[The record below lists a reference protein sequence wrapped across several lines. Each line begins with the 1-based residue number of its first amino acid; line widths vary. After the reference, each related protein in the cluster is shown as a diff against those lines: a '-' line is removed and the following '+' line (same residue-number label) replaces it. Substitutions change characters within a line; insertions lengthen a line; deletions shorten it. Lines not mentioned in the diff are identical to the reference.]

1 MRMKQVTALLACV
14 LLTACASGPPV
25 PDWKMTAQSSLE
37 RFESAYLSG
46 DARVE
51 QAEFERARAQ
61 VGSTGKF
68 ELIARVELLRCAA
81 RVASLALDACPG
93 FEALRSDAGE
103 ADRAYADYLLGKVQP
118 GQIALLPEAQ
128 RAPAAAA
135 SDTAASDTAA
145 ADAVAA
151 IREPL
156 SRLVAAG
163 VLLRAN
169 RATPALLDTAVATAS
184 DQGWRR
190 PLLAWLGVQRLRLE
204 QAGQLDAAQRIARR
218 MDVVEK
224 SGKPL

>member
-1 MRMKQVTALLACV
+1 MKTPQLTAALAIVTVLLAG
-14 LLTACASGPPV
+14 CASGPPA
-25 PDWKMTAQSSLE
+25 PDWKMTAQSSVE
-37 RFESAYLSG
+37 RFEAAYLSG
-46 DARVE
+46 DVRVE
-51 QAEFERARAQ
+51 QAEFERARTQ

-68 ELIARVELLRCAA
+68 DLLARIELLRCAA
-81 RVASLALDACPG
+81 RVASLDFDDCTA
-93 FEALRSDAGE
+93 FETLRSDAGD
-103 ADRAYADYLLGKVQP
+103 ADRAYADYLLGKVTA
-118 GQIALLPEAQ
+118 GQLALLPEAQ
-128 RAPAAAA
+128 RAPAGAAT
-135 SDTAASDTAA
+135 DMAA

-163 VLLRAN
+163 VLLRTS

-190 PLLAWLGVQRLRLE
+190 PLLAWLGVQHLRYE

-218 MDVVEK
+218 MDLVEK

>member
-93 FEALRSDAGE
+93 FEQLRSDAGE

-128 RAPAAAA
+128 RAPAA
-135 SDTAASDTAA
+135 AASDTAA

>member
-1 MRMKQVTALLACV
+1 MRMKQVTALLACM

-81 RVASLALDACPG
+81 RVASLAFDDCPG
-93 FEALRSDAGE
+93 FEALRTDAGE

-118 GQIALLPEAQ
+118 GRIVLLPEAQ
-128 RAPAAAA
+128 RAPAG
-135 SDTAASDTAA
+135 AASDTAA

-151 IREPL
+151 IKEPL

-169 RATPALLDTAVATAS
+169 RATPVLLDTAVATAS

>member
-14 LLTACASGPPV
+14 LLTACASGPPA

-37 RFESAYLSG
+37 RFEAAYLSG
-46 DARVE
+46 DVRVE

-81 RVASLALDACPG
+81 RVASLTFDACPG
-93 FEALRSDAGE
+93 FVELHADAGE

-128 RAPAAAA
+128 RAPAG
-135 SDTAASDTAA
+135 AASDTAA

-151 IREPL
+151 IKEPL

-190 PLLAWLGVQRLRLE
+190 PLLAWLGVQRLRFE
-204 QAGQLDAAQRIARR
+204 QAGDAQAAQQIARR